1 MVARLKKTP
10 DGYTIPLTAE
20 MVEEL
25 HLQEGAVVEVRPVRE
40 ADGEQT
46 AKIEYATR
54 EEALD
59 AYEKSKAKF
68 GRAYEALAK

>member
-1 MVARLKKTP
+1 MVARLKKTE
-10 DGYTIPLTAE
+10 DGFTVPLTAE

-25 HLQEGAVVEVRPVRE
+25 HLQEGAAVEVRPLLE
-40 ADGEQT
+40 ADEEQT
-46 AKIEYATR
+46 AKIEYGTP
-54 EEALD
+54 EEALE